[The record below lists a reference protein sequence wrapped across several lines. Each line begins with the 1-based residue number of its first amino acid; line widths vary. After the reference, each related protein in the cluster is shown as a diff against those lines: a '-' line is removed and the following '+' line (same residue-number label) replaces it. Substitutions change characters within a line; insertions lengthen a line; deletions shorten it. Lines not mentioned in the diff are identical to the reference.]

1 MNTQPV
7 DITLELSSEFQSYT
21 WMRALIELPV
31 KPLSSAN
38 IIPGDPRA
46 PAPFPSALSTQYVCS
61 FEYVDALLVSS
72 SRYSRKSQRSAP
84 YPYNL

>member
-46 PAPFPSALSTQYVCS
+46 PAPFPSALSTQ
-61 FEYVDALLVSS
+61 
-72 SRYSRKSQRSAP
+72 
-84 YPYNL
+84 

>member
-46 PAPFPSALSTQYVCS
+46 PATRTGSIARTGREPAAAGPPG
-61 FEYVDALLVSS
+61 
-72 SRYSRKSQRSAP
+72 R
-84 YPYNL
+84 

>member
-46 PAPFPSALSTQYVCS
+46 PV
-61 FEYVDALLVSS
+61 
-72 SRYSRKSQRSAP
+72 
-84 YPYNL
+84 

>member
-46 PAPFPSALSTQYVCS
+46 PAPFPSALSTQYVI
-61 FEYVDALLVSS
+61 EKRA
-72 SRYSRKSQRSAP
+72 
-84 YPYNL
+84 

>member
-1 MNTQPV
+1 MRGRAPSPPHAIFSMNTQPV

-46 PAPFPSALSTQYVCS
+46 PAPFPSAL
-61 FEYVDALLVSS
+61 VSNV
-72 SRYSRKSQRSAP
+72 RAP
-84 YPYNL
+84 CVRDVEGQAR